1 MNLFERAAARFLE
14 RRNWLVSQDPPENF
28 GTLFGGADT
37 SSGVQVTEQGA
48 LQMTAVF
55 ACVRILSETVAS
67 LPLILYERL
76 PDGGKARATEYPL
89 YSLLHDAPNPEMTSF
104 ELRETLMGHVAT
116 WGNAY
121 AEIETDRNGS
131 VMALW
136 PLRPDRMTVE
146 RVGTALVYSYRLT
159 KADSQGRIEVQLPA
173 DRVLHIRGLGFD
185 GIMGYS
191 PIALARQ
198 AVGLGMA
205 TEKFGASFFGNGA
218 RPGGVLEHP
227 GKLGPNAYKNLRE
240 TLEQRHGGIENAMR
254 LMILEEG
261 MKYTA
266 MGIPPEDAQFLE
278 TRKFQVNE
286 IARLYRVPPHMVGDL
301 DRATFSNVEQQSI
314 DFVIHTIRPWL
325 VRWEQGIAQRL
336 LLSRERS
343 RYFAEFLVEGLL
355 RGDTLSRYQSYA
367 IGRQW
372 GWLSAD
378 DIRERENM
386 DPLPEDEGKM
396 YLVPLNMVPADQVGQ
411 GLGSSETTPV
421 IEAEPEPEADP
432 DEAEAEEEARAGQ
445 RYEARAREL
454 RGKATERHRLE
465 QVQRPV
471 YAALMAR
478 ALRRE
483 RNDVSQAAKK
493 LLQRSRFEFDRW
505 MEDYY
510 AGHQRWMFDEFMPV
524 AQAYAG
530 LVTPIAQ
537 EEAGAERTEEL
548 PAELLGF
555 IRSYLAAFVVRHAAI
570 SHAEILKA
578 LERAIADNEDL
589 DEALRAALERWPEVR
604 GPYEAQEETVRF
616 GNAIAVTV
624 FALSGVRRLR
634 WIAFGESC
642 PYCKDLDGRIV
653 GIEEAFLK
661 AGIPF
666 QPGGAESALTPGNS
680 VHHAPA
686 HDRCDCTVTVG

>member
-14 RRNWLVSQDPPENF
+14 RRNWLVSQDPPDNF
-28 GTLFGGADT
+28 GTLFGGVDT

-55 ACVRILSETVAS
+55 SCVRILAETVAS

-76 PDGGKARATEYPL
+76 PGGGKERAMDYPL
-89 YSLLHDAPNPEMTSF
+89 YGLLHDAPNPEMTSF
-104 ELRETLMGHVAT
+104 ELRETLMGHLAT
-116 WGNAY
+116 WGNGY
-121 AEIETDRNGS
+121 AEIEADRNGA
-131 VMALW
+131 VLALW

-146 RVGTALVYSYRLT
+146 RVGIALVYRYKLT
-159 KADSQGRIEVQLPA
+159 KADSQGRIEVLLPA

-198 AVGLGMA
+198 AVGLGLA
-205 TEKFGASFFGNGA
+205 TEKFGSSFFGNGA

-227 GKLGPNAYKNLRE
+227 GKLGLNAYKNLRD
-240 TLEQRHGGIENAMR
+240 TLEQRHGGIEKAMR

-286 IARLYRVPPHMVGDL
+286 IARLFRVPPHMVGDL

-325 VRWEQGIAQRL
+325 VRWEQAIAQRL
-336 LLSRERS
+336 LLARERN

-355 RGDTLSRYQSYA
+355 RGDTASRYQSYA

-386 DPLPEDEGKM
+386 NPLPDGEGGM

-411 GLGSSETTPV
+411 GLGSSETAPV
-421 IEAEPEPEADP
+421 VEAEPETDEGEPEE
-432 DEAEAEEEARAGQ
+432 DEE
-445 RYEARAREL
+445 RARQQYERRALEL
-454 RGKATERHRLE
+454 RSKATERHRLE

-471 YAALMAR
+471 YASVMAR

-483 RNDVSQAAKK
+483 RADVSQAAKK

-505 MEDYY
+505 MEEYY

-530 LVTPIAQ
+530 LVTPVAQ

-570 SHAEILKA
+570 SRAEILKA
-578 LERAIADNEDL
+578 LERAIAENEDQ
-589 DEALRAALERWPEVR
+589 DEALRAILERWPEVR

-616 GNAIAVTV
+616 GNAVAVTV
-624 FALSGVRRLR
+624 FALSGARRLR
-634 WIAFGESC
+634 WVAFGDSC
-642 PYCKDLDGRIV
+642 PYCSNLDGRVV

-661 AGIPF
+661 AGIGF
-666 QPGGAESALTPGNS
+666 QPEGAQSALTPNNS

-686 HDRCDCTVTVG
+686 HGGCDCMVTVG